1 MVVFIHIPATMYGRG
16 TYFAAKFSYS
26 ARNMY
31 SPPGG
36 DRGFKHIYQVRVL
49 TGEYTQGKEGL
60 KDAPLKSSANNV
72 IKFDSVV
79 DDVNNPE
86 IYVIFHDAHAYPE
99 YLIKF
104 FVKKDS
110 ASD

>member
-1 MVVFIHIPATMYGRG
+1 MVVFINIPATVYGQG

-26 ARNMY
+26 ARDIY
-31 SPPGG
+31 SPIGG

-49 TGEYTQGKEGL
+49 TGEYTQGKEEL
-60 KDAPLKSSANNV
+60 RDAPSKSSANTA

-86 IYVIFHDAHAYPE
+86 IFVIFHDAHAYPE

-104 FVKKDS
+104 IAKKDPV
-110 ASD
+110 SD